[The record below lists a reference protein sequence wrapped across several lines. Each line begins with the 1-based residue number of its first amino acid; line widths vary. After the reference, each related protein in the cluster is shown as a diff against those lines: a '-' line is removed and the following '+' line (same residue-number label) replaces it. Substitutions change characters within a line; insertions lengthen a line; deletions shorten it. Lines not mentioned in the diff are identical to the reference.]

1 MKASDMGGRGGGGCG
16 SSGVQCHYQVKKNP
30 TILDILRYAK
40 LQTTL
45 LFRQFSN
52 SNSRWSL
59 TLVPNPSNLS
69 FTDFKYSIV
78 VFIYTCLCRRK
89 SLADISANIRRLLDD
104 VLVSALTVTDIR
116 RLLDDMLA
124 SAEVV
129 IRRAGVVI
137 AVAIR
142 CAESAVAIRDGSV
155 GTCSTLGG

>member
-1 MKASDMGGRGGGGCG
+1 MELENCR
-16 SSGVQCHYQVKKNP
+16 N
-30 TILDILRYAK
+30 
-40 LQTTL
+40 
-45 LFRQFSN
+45 
-52 SNSRWSL
+52 
-59 TLVPNPSNLS
+59 
-69 FTDFKYSIV
+69 SIV